1 MYDHDPYYYVK
12 NKDGEFERA
21 ALTSDDHDKI
31 FKQGATLVIVDENW
45 SSRVHK
51 IRPDHAAVLASLKL
65 FREQLIKRVVHQSS
79 PRPERRELTPEQL
92 QAWEELKKVLDDTS
106 IITLP
111 SAADIVDR
119 ALEGFEEKTADLLK
133 DPAIRKAYERLE
145 TLIELKGKHHEESNS
160 C

>member
-1 MYDHDPYYYVK
+1 MHDTYYTK
-12 NKDGEFERA
+12 NEQGEFEPVGA
-21 ALTSDDHDKI
+21 SGPIDY
-31 FKQGATLVIVDENW
+31 FKQGATLVVVDGNW
-45 SSRVHK
+45 RSHIYNV
-51 IRPDHAAVLASLKL
+51 RPDHAAVLASLKL
-65 FREQLIKRVVHQSS
+65 FKEQLIKRVVNQSS
-79 PRPERRELTPEQL
+79 PRPERRELSPEQL

-133 DPAIRKAYERLE
+133 DPAIRKAYDRLE

>member
-1 MYDHDPYYYVK
+1 MHDTYYTK
-12 NKDGEFERA
+12 NEQGEFEPVGA
-21 ALTSDDHDKI
+21 SGPIDY
-31 FKQGATLVIVDENW
+31 FKQGATLVVVDGNW
-45 SSRVHK
+45 RSHIYNV
-51 IRPDHAAVLASLKL
+51 RPDHAAVLASLKL
-65 FREQLIKRVVHQSS
+65 FKEQLIKRVVNQSS
-79 PRPERRELTPEQL
+79 PRPERRELSPEQL

-111 SAADIVDR
+111 SAADIVDS

-145 TLIELKGKHHEESNS
+145 TLIELKGKHHEESTS

>member
-1 MYDHDPYYYVK
+1 MNETYYTK
-12 NKDGEFERA
+12 NEQGEFEPIGVGV
-21 ALTSDDHDKI
+21 SIEI
-31 FKQGATLVIVDENW
+31 FKHGATLVVVDGNW
-45 SSRVHK
+45 RSHIYNV
-51 IRPDHAAVLASLKL
+51 RPDHAAVLASLKL
-65 FREQLIKRVVHQSS
+65 FREELIERVVNQSS
-79 PRPERRELTPEQL
+79 PRPQSRELSPEQL